1 MELASKYFYAK
12 GEEQTGPHSLAEIE
26 SKIRD
31 GEIKPDTKI
40 WTKGMA
46 DWQTAESVDDI
57 VNIFNEIPPSLQN
70 AAQSDNET
78 KPSLKDLGINLPEP
92 IFLVNASVFILFL
105 LIAYRVVTYVGILET
120 GLNELMLLVWPL
132 AGITLVSSEYSKN
145 RVSLKRPVLHTI
157 FLHWVAFV
165 FCCIAYAMLT
175 LFKDYGWVSY

>member
-78 KPSLKDLGINLPEP
+78 KTVI
-92 IFLVNASVFILFL
+92 
-105 LIAYRVVTYVGILET
+105 
-120 GLNELMLLVWPL
+120 
-132 AGITLVSSEYSKN
+132 
-145 RVSLKRPVLHTI
+145 KRFRHQFTRADFSRERI
-157 FLHWVAFV
+157 CIYFV
-165 FCCIAYAMLT
+165 FAHRLSCGYLRGNT
-175 LFKDYGWVSY
+175 